1 MLSIIWQKFSRDGQ
15 TCKRCRDTHRQLEK
29 ALSTIERILGPMAI
43 ETRLKVRQLTQAEF
57 EENPAESN
65 RIWVGGMPI
74 EQWLNATVSDSSC
87 CSVCG
92 TLPCRTVEVDGTVF
106 ETLPE
111 RLIVEAALLA
121 ASDSLFDW
129 FSPARTSTSTS
140 KSATP
145 SRAA

>member
-1 MLSIIWQKFSRDGQ
+1 M
-15 TCKRCRDTHRQLEK
+15 
-29 ALSTIERILGPMAI
+29 LGPMAI
-43 ETRLKVRQLTQAEF
+43 ETRLKVRQLSEAEF

-65 RIWVGGMPI
+65 RIWVAGVPI
-74 EQWLNATVSDSSC
+74 EQWLNASIGDSAC

-92 TLPCRTVEVDGTVF
+92 QLPSRTVEVDGTVF

-129 FSPARTSTSTS
+129 FSPARTSTS
-140 KSATP
+140 ATP